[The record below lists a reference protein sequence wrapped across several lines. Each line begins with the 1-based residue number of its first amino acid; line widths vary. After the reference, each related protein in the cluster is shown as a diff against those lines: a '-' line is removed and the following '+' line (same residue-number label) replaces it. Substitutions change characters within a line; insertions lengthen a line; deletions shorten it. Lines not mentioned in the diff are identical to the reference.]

1 MKVGAG
7 KSHLSCSS
15 AGSFN
20 LCADA
25 NTSLQGT
32 GEVSRRR
39 LDREMIRRELAP
51 TRSQAQELINL
62 GQVLVG
68 GTVATK
74 AARLVN
80 PGEPIVLTGPGP
92 RFVSRGGEKLDAAL
106 TRFGIEPQG
115 KRVADVG
122 ASTGGFSDCVIQRG
136 AAHVV
141 AIDVGHG
148 QLDHTLRTH
157 PRVEV
162 FERTNVRFLEVDE
175 VGGPANLVVADLS
188 FISLKVVFSRL
199 AALCEPYG
207 DLLILIKPQ
216 FEAGRVEA
224 ARGQGI
230 IRNPEVWQRVL
241 EEIRECAV
249 KAEFGVMG
257 LMVSPLRG
265 ANGNV
270 EFFIHC
276 RPGTESTLHDTAIKE
291 IVNEARDLVLS

>member
-1 MKVGAG
+1 
-7 KSHLSCSS
+7 
-15 AGSFN
+15 
-20 LCADA
+20 
-25 NTSLQGT
+25 
-32 GEVSRRR
+32 
-39 LDREMIRRELAP
+39 MIRRELAP
-51 TRSQAQELINL
+51 TRSQAQELIDL

-68 GTVATK
+68 GAVATK

-80 PGEPIVLTGPGP
+80 PGDPIVLTGAGP

-148 QLDHTLRTH
+148 QLDHTLRTD
-157 PRVEV
+157 PRVQV
-162 FERTNVRFLEVDE
+162 FERTNVRFLEADE

-188 FISLKVVFSRL
+188 FISLKVVFNRL
-199 AALCEPYG
+199 AALCEAHCY
-207 DLLILIKPQ
+207 LLILVKPQ
-216 FEAGRVEA
+216 FEAGRAEA
-224 ARGQGI
+224 TRGQGI
-230 IRNPEVWQRVL
+230 IRSPEVWQRVL
-241 EEIRECAV
+241 EEIRECVV
-249 KAEFGVMG
+249 KAKFGVMG

-270 EFFIHC
+270 EFFLHC
-276 RPGTESTLHDTAIKE
+276 RSGVDSLLHNTAIE
-291 IVNEARDLVLS
+291 DVVNEARELVLP

>member
-1 MKVGAG
+1 M
-7 KSHLSCSS
+7 
-15 AGSFN
+15 
-20 LCADA
+20 
-25 NTSLQGT
+25 
-32 GEVSRRR
+32 SRRR

-122 ASTGGFSDCVIQRG
+122 ASTGGFSDCVIRE

-148 QLDHTLRTH
+148 QLNHTLRT
-157 PRVEV
+157 
-162 FERTNVRFLEVDE
+162 T
-175 VGGPANLVVADLS
+175 
-188 FISLKVVFSRL
+188 L
-199 AALCEPYG
+199 APKSSKEP
-207 DLLILIKPQ
+207 
-216 FEAGRVEA
+216 
-224 ARGQGI
+224 
-230 IRNPEVWQRVL
+230 
-241 EEIRECAV
+241 
-249 KAEFGVMG
+249 
-257 LMVSPLRG
+257 
-265 ANGNV
+265 
-270 EFFIHC
+270 
-276 RPGTESTLHDTAIKE
+276 T
-291 IVNEARDLVLS
+291 

>member
-1 MKVGAG
+1 
-7 KSHLSCSS
+7 
-15 AGSFN
+15 
-20 LCADA
+20 
-25 NTSLQGT
+25 
-32 GEVSRRR
+32 
-39 LDREMIRRELAP
+39 MIRRELAL
-51 TRSQAQELINL
+51 TRSQAQELIGL

-68 GTVATK
+68 GAVATK

-148 QLDHTLRTH
+148 QLDHTLRTD
-157 PRVEV
+157 PRVRV

-175 VGGPANLVVADLS
+175 VGGPASLVVADLS
-188 FISLKVVFSRL
+188 FISLKVVFDRL
-199 AALCEPYG
+199 AALCEPQG
-207 DLLILIKPQ
+207 DLLILVKPQ
-216 FEAGRVEA
+216 FEAGRAEA

-230 IRNPEVWQRVL
+230 IRSPDVWQRVL
-241 EEIRECAV
+241 EEVSECIL
-249 KAEFGVMG
+249 KAKFGVMG

-270 EFFIHC
+270 EFFVHC
-276 RPGTESTLHDTAIKE
+276 RSGVESRVCSKAIE
-291 IVNEARDLVLS
+291 GVVNEAREMVLA

>member
-1 MKVGAG
+1 M
-7 KSHLSCSS
+7 
-15 AGSFN
+15 
-20 LCADA
+20 
-25 NTSLQGT
+25 
-32 GEVSRRR
+32 SRRR

-51 TRSQAQELINL
+51 TRSQAQELIDL

-68 GTVATK
+68 GAVATK

-80 PGEPIVLTGPGP
+80 PGDPIVLTGAGP

-115 KRVADVG
+115 KRVVDVG

-148 QLDHTLRTH
+148 QLDHTLRTD
-157 PRVEV
+157 PRVQV

-188 FISLKVVFSRL
+188 FISLKVVFNRL
-199 AALCEPYG
+199 AALCEPHG

-216 FEAGRVEA
+216 FEAGRAEA
-224 ARGQGI
+224 TRGQGI
-230 IRNPEVWQRVL
+230 IRSPEVWQRVL
-241 EEIRECAV
+241 EEIRECVV
-249 KAEFGVMG
+249 KAKFGVMG

-270 EFFIHC
+270 EFFLHC
-276 RPGTESTLHDTAIKE
+276 RPGVQSLLHNTAIE
-291 IVNEARDLVLS
+291 DVVNEARELVLS

>member
-1 MKVGAG
+1 M
-7 KSHLSCSS
+7 
-15 AGSFN
+15 
-20 LCADA
+20 
-25 NTSLQGT
+25 
-32 GEVSRRR
+32 SRRR
-39 LDREMIRRELAP
+39 LDRDMLRRELAP
-51 TRSQAQELINL
+51 TRSQAQELSDL

-68 GTVATK
+68 GAVATK

-80 PGEPIVLTGPGP
+80 PGDPIVLTGAGP

-148 QLDHTLRTH
+148 QLDHTLRTD
-157 PRVEV
+157 PRVQV
-162 FERTNVRFLEVDE
+162 FERTNVRFLEADE

-188 FISLKVVFSRL
+188 FISLKVVFNRL
-199 AALCEPYG
+199 AALCEPHG
-207 DLLILIKPQ
+207 DLLILVKPQ
-216 FEAGRVEA
+216 FEAGRAEA
-224 ARGQGI
+224 TRGQGI
-230 IRNPEVWQRVL
+230 IRSPEVWQRVL
-241 EEIRECAV
+241 EEIRECVV
-249 KAEFGVMG
+249 KAKFGVMG

-270 EFFIHC
+270 EFFLHC
-276 RPGTESTLHDTAIKE
+276 RSGVDSLLHNTAIE
-291 IVNEARDLVLS
+291 DVVNEARELVLP